1 MIVKVFFDIL
11 FATEIELKTS
21 LMMYN
26 YLGKTEYHH
35 TLKTPF
41 YAIRTYKSNGQF
53 LMFVVYNKKN
63 ACFPFVNCIS

>member
-1 MIVKVFFDIL
+1 
-11 FATEIELKTS
+11 
-21 LMMYN
+21 MYN